1 MTCPR
6 CGVTFSRTPTECGSC
21 GFSAGE
27 LEKRLGAHA
36 VVVNRLVDTAHGLRL
51 RDSLRLEALLDE
63 FERRFPQCFCTVFVG
78 LMPGDVSVSEGGFW
92 LLNHAVRTCQGEV
105 RNNQF
110 GIALIIDPSTHSA
123 GLSLGRA
130 VAALVSNEQSR
141 ELLRRVT
148 PALWHGDY
156 ARAITGVVKGFDK
169 LLRKHGRARQ
179 RPSLLGWTKP
189 KTLFG
194 FELAAPAEKP
204 AVEVET

>member
-1 MTCPR
+1 MPR
-6 CGVTFSRTPTECGSC
+6 LLHGGVGHGGVFLTAQQRHRISFKHHSTRR
-21 GFSAGE
+21 E
-27 LEKRLGAHA
+27 LLG
-36 VVVNRLVDTAHGLRL
+36 
-51 RDSLRLEALLDE
+51 LDE
-63 FERRFPQCFCTVFVG
+63 FERRFPQCFFTVFVG
-78 LMPGDVSVSEGGFW
+78 LLPGDVSVSEGGFW

-110 GIALIIDPSTHSA
+110 GVALIIDPSTHGA
-123 GLSLGRA
+123 GLSLGHGI
-130 VAALVSNEQSR
+130 AALVSNEQAR

-169 LLRKHGRARQ
+169 LLRKQGRARQ
-179 RPSLLGWTKP
+179 RPSLLGWAKP

-204 AVEVET
+204 AVEVEP